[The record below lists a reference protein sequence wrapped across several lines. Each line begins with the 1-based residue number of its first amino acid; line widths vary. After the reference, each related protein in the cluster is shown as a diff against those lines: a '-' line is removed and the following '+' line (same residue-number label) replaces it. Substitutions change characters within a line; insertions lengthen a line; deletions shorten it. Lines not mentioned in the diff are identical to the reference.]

1 MARLRARLHVLVL
14 LSVVLALIGMY
25 SLSPTSNSSL
35 QRVGERHSGSVL
47 LGHGRREQRNGV
59 DPELLLTNQESKD
72 TLGSSVIQSHSSTV
86 PLEQKRANEV
96 EGRFSASAGEERSS
110 LLQEV
115 STLSSRVIEPPTQSK
130 EGRQEHFAG
139 GEDPLFDDSS
149 ISFLVTLPETIHV
162 CGSALITFSADR
174 DLSYAEREGLMSHL
188 GVELSCTEGEEFGE
202 AFSRV
207 LMSVPSHID
216 AKQLT
221 VTFFPDDGTGQCAL
235 RAFSTSSLAR
245 LTGQTDEVEF
255 IVAGTPPPGIRG
267 QCWDCLGES
276 FVGSEKESGFAHHQD
291 SSSLPAPSA
300 GVPVPS

>member
-1 MARLRARLHVLVL
+1 MARLRSRLCVLVI
-14 LSVVLALIGMY
+14 LSVVLAFCSMFSLTLIAGT
-25 SLSPTSNSSL
+25 PA
-35 QRVGERHSGSVL
+35 QRVGERPPLVPSSIAPLEKERAKGEEKRSSGS
-47 LGHGRREQRNGV
+47 
-59 DPELLLTNQESKD
+59 
-72 TLGSSVIQSHSSTV
+72 I
-86 PLEQKRANEV
+86 PL
-96 EGRFSASAGEERSS
+96 
-110 LLQEV
+110 
-115 STLSSRVIEPPTQSK
+115 
-130 EGRQEHFAG
+130 
-139 GEDPLFDDSS
+139 
-149 ISFLVTLPETIHV
+149 LVTLPEALHV
-162 CGSALITFSADR
+162 CISALITFSADR
-174 DLSYAEREGLMSHL
+174 DLSYDEREGLMSHL
-188 GVELSCTEGEEFGE
+188 GVELSCTGGGET
-202 AFSRV
+202 FSRV
-207 LMSVPSHID
+207 LPSVPSHID